1 MTHKDRLT
9 KRVAW
14 FVVLTAAAFGS
25 KTADAQIAI
34 SKVSLTL
41 VSGDKREATAG
52 ALYKVASDGRSHVA
66 DVASDGNTTKPVAC
80 NVGDVF
86 EAEAESQLNRPL
98 APTRHVCDAKM
109 AFNFKRAVLFVGW
122 GDKSVNPLEAPQTG
136 PAIYSNYSTVF
147 ANAGQTEAAKATSDA
162 AIAAAAREGL
172 GDTQLEKYVV
182 RDPAQ
187 GYRLVLSTYGVAAL
201 KQKQASFGLDP
212 TGQLDH
218 ATQSVLAK
226 ADAYGQGAPIGTVPG
241 MRCMARAGMMGPVV
255 VCAPSDSSISD
266 DPEMGSELI
275 GKGKKARVADLPA
288 IKFKLE

>member
-9 KRVAW
+9 KRIAW
-14 FVVLTAAAFGS
+14 FFVVAVAPFGS

-52 ALYKVASDGRSHVA
+52 ALYKVAPDGRSHVA
-66 DVASDGNTTKPVAC
+66 DVASDGSTTKPVAC

-98 APTRHVCDAKM
+98 APTRHFCDARM
-109 AFNFKRAVLFVGW
+109 AFNFKRAVLFVSW

-162 AIAAAAREGL
+162 AIAAAVREGL
-172 GDTQLEKYVV
+172 GDTKLEKYVV
-182 RDPAQ
+182 RDPSQ
-187 GYRLVLSTYGVAAL
+187 GYRLVFSTEGVAAL
-201 KQKQASFGLDP
+201 KEKQASFGLKP
-212 TGQLDH
+212 TGQLDG

-226 ADAYGQGAPIGTVPG
+226 FDGNGQATPIGAVTG
-241 MRCMARAGMMGPVV
+241 LRCVARTGMMGNLVL
-255 VCAPSDSSISD
+255 CAPRDYAISD
-266 DPEMGSELI
+266 APEVGSAVI
-275 GKGKKARVADLPA
+275 AKGKMARVADLPA
-288 IKFKLE
+288 ITFKTE